1 MIVRNCHDLSGTHR
15 DVKGAGFNSLR
26 AVLERDGVGFSLH
39 QTRIKK
45 GGPYHWHYTRHKEA
59 CYCISG
65 CGIVTSLDTG
75 ERHRIQQEDVYI
87 LNENDDHE
95 FEALTEVVLISVF
108 TPAIKGN
115 EIHQSDGSYEIA
127 RELFS

>member
-1 MIVRNCHDLSGTHR
+1 
-15 DVKGAGFNSLR
+15 
-26 AVLERDGVGFSLH
+26 
-39 QTRIKK
+39 
-45 GGPYHWHYTRHKEA
+45 
-59 CYCISG
+59 
-65 CGIVTSLDTG
+65 
-75 ERHRIQQEDVYI
+75 VYI